1 MKTIKLFEEFHEL
14 NEGTTF
20 AEMYKEEGMELKE
33 VGEKLKEI
41 ALGLGVKTYKHGKT
55 SLGRESIGITL
66 SLQDESEFPEGVL
79 MNSPYAKIII
89 SERNDYIT
97 YSNHFIRNSKGV
109 AMKNPRK
116 KRFKDIA
123 GLMKVF
129 AKDIEGMVKH
139 YNS

>member
-20 AEMYKEEGMELKE
+20 AEMYKEEGMQLEE
-33 VGEKLKEI
+33 IGEKLKEI
-41 ALGLGVKTYKHGKT
+41 ALGLGVKTFYYGETALSK
-55 SLGRESIGITL
+55 ESISITL
-66 SLQDESEFPEGVL
+66 SLQDESEFSNGIL
-79 MNSPYAKIII
+79 MNSPYSKMII
-89 SERNDYIT
+89 SERDN
-97 YSNHFIRNSKGV
+97 FISYAIHSIKNSEDV
-109 AMKNPRK
+109 RMKTPRK

-129 AKDIEGMVKH
+129 TKDVESMVKH